1 MRRIICIFLLLGLL
15 SVPAAALNVVT
26 ADYDKDKW
34 AVESLFTE
42 PVEGI
47 PDGWIPLRRAAEHM
61 PIDVSWDEEKREVVV
76 VSHVRPYLRTS
87 RYKADNMPLEFII
100 KDGVTYCHP
109 QMIAYYLWDLG
120 FMYDG
125 EVYYIAEDSPDS
137 KLIQGRGSAVFE
149 RKVLSTLLE
158 IKLKLPKEYAFIRKH
173 LTGGIR
179 YVTRAEVPD
188 SVSGAF
194 GYIYSGAKRPV
205 CHVVGDT
212 QVRYVLAEI
221 IAHEA
226 HHVWEYRNGGVD
238 EAAAYAYDDMV
249 KNGLQGE

>member
-1 MRRIICIFLLLGLL
+1 MRRIICILLLLGLL

-100 KDGVTYCHP
+100 KDGVTYLCTRSTGQPVYH
-109 QMIAYYLWDLG
+109 ALSDLVG
-120 FMYDG
+120 LYV
-125 EVYYIAEDSPDS
+125 EVA
-137 KLIQGRGSAVFE
+137 
-149 RKVLSTLLE
+149 
-158 IKLKLPKEYAFIRKH
+158 
-173 LTGGIR
+173 
-179 YVTRAEVPD
+179 
-188 SVSGAF
+188 
-194 GYIYSGAKRPV
+194 
-205 CHVVGDT
+205 
-212 QVRYVLAEI
+212 
-221 IAHEA
+221 
-226 HHVWEYRNGGVD
+226 
-238 EAAAYAYDDMV
+238 
-249 KNGLQGE
+249 